1 MRRSLELSA
10 RKEETRS
17 KMIPPVVRFEITEI
31 KRHYDES
38 ISIVEEMFT
47 IAQELQKNGNEPQA
61 ENIWRAQVVFIV
73 SAFDFFMHEI
83 TKFGLGK
90 IFDGVWES
98 TIKYRNICINL
109 DVLNV
114 ALKAGESSEWF
125 IEFVNEQF
133 ATATMVSYTDV
144 KDQINLLGLDIQML
158 ADDTFYQQGATE
170 KTLDKLKRRL
180 NGLFAKRNVIAHQSD
195 RRHADAEV
203 MDIAEETVR
212 GYIYDIN
219 NIVNN
224 IVKQIVRK

>member
-1 MRRSLELSA
+1 MGRSLELST

-17 KMIPPVVRFEITEI
+17 KAVPPVVRFEITDI
-31 KRHYDES
+31 KGHYDES
-38 ISIVEEMFT
+38 ISAVEDMFS
-47 IAQELQKNGNEPQA
+47 IAQELQKNGNAPQA

-73 SAFDFFMHEI
+73 SAFDFFMHEV

-90 IFDGVWES
+90 IFDNVWEP
-98 TIKYRNICINL
+98 TIKYRNICISL
-109 DVLNV
+109 DVLNM
-114 ALKAGESSEWF
+114 ALKSGESSEWF

-133 ATATMVSYTDV
+133 ATATMVSYADV
-144 KDQINLLGLDIQML
+144 KDQINMLGLDIQKL

-203 MDIAEETVR
+203 MEIAEDVVR
-212 GYIYDIN
+212 GYIDDIN
-219 NIVNN
+219 SIVNN
-224 IVKQIVRK
+224 ILKQISEK